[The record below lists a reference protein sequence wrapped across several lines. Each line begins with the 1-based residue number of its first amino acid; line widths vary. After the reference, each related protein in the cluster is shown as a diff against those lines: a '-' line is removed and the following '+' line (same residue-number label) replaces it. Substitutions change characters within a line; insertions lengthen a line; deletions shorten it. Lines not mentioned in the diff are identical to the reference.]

1 MIKNLLC
8 VVCMAFLLLGATS
21 CDRLTFTPFAQS
33 EQPVR
38 FIETATVEI
47 TLSAETVLAPDATT
61 TVMPPANVE
70 ANTPAM
76 IAETATLALPCDAA
90 AAGRPIDVSIPD
102 DTVLPI
108 GAAFT
113 KVWRLIN
120 AGSCSWTRDY
130 AVVWFSGDQLSP
142 VLIQKLPHEVPPGQS
157 VDISVNMLAPEE
169 IGVWQSY
176 WKLRNADSEL
186 FGIGPAGDAP
196 FWVRII
202 VEDASVPAF
211 TVTPTSTATSVSLLQ
226 GSLDLL
232 VGEYLDLDSGEKAD
246 AVRGDLALEQDAG
259 QLAMSPAPGAL
270 LGLVGFDSPSQAD
283 CRQVAQ
289 GTEPLTVTD
298 EQVGAYYCYL
308 TNLGLP
314 GVARLMSVS
323 LEGVRLDYLTWAVP

>member
-1 MIKNLLC
+1 MMKKLLC
-8 VVCMAFLLLGATS
+8 VVCLATLLGATS
-21 CDRLTFTPFAQS
+21 CDRLTFTPFPQNG
-33 EQPVR
+33 QRVQLT
-38 FIETATVEI
+38 ETAIVEP
-47 TLSAETVLAPDATT
+47 TLSAETAPAPDAIW
-61 TVMPPANVE
+61 TVMPPDIVE
-70 ANTPAM
+70 AYTPVA
-76 IAETATLALPCDAA
+76 ITERATSALPCDAA

-102 DTVLPI
+102 DTVLPA
-108 GAAFT
+108 GATFT
-113 KVWRLIN
+113 KVWRLVN

-142 VLIQKLPHEVPPGQS
+142 ILVQKLPHEVPSGQS
-157 VDISVNMLAPEE
+157 VDISVDMLAPEE
-169 IGVWQSY
+169 TGVRQSY
-176 WKLRNADSEL
+176 WKLRNADSAL

-226 GSLDLL
+226 GSQDLL
-232 VGEYLDLDSGEKAD
+232 VGEYLDLDSGDKVD
-246 AVRGDLALEQDAG
+246 AGRGDLALEQDAG
-259 QLAMSPAPGAL
+259 QLAMRPTPGAL